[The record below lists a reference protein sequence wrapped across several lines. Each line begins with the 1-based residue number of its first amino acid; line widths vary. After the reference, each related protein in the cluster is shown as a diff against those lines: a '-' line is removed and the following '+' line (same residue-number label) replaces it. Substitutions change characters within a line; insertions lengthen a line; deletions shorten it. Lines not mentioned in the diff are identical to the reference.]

1 MCVCVFSLI
10 ITPTLLNSLSTYIH
24 IYIYTHSF
32 IWTGFDYRGEPTPY
46 SWPNINSHF
55 AAGFDMCGFEK
66 DLFYYYQ
73 SVWLH
78 PQAAHPMVHLVPS
91 HWNWGEDDKTHCKGH
106 CRVSSR
112 KKLRRRRR
120 RALASG
126 DSKEGGGGGGEGDK
140 WEGGEEEWVEEEGR
154 EIEVW
159 AFSNG
164 EAVQLF
170 LNGKSL
176 GPPQAMPREP
186 STSSSNSIVPADGSV
201 SVTHPGDVDGG
212 GGGYKCRHVMWKV
225 PFTPGTLEAR
235 ATDAKGALWATD
247 RIVTTGT
254 PTALELVVDWP
265 LPPQQALKADA
276 DAVALIDVRVVD
288 SEGRVV
294 NTASGIMVEYVLA
307 SAGGGG
313 GGSEEGD
320 RAFIRGVGN
329 GDPSCHEND
338 TFLHLDGGKGT
349 KASRSIFNGHARVI
363 VQAGHVEEELV
374 LTAAAVNSGG
384 SSSLTLAPSRIN
396 LSVKKQGR
404 MEEQEVAAAVERKG
418 RW

>member
-1 MCVCVFSLI
+1 MKERACVYVCVLYKYLPPPHSN
-10 ITPTLLNSLSTYIH
+10 THTHTTH
-24 IYIYTHSF
+24 THSF

-46 SWPNINSHF
+46 NWPNINSHF

-73 SVWLH
+73 SVWF

-106 CRVSSR
+106 CRVSLR
-112 KKLRRRRR
+112 KKLRRRKRR
-120 RALASG
+120 RVLASG
-126 DSKEGGGGGGEGDK
+126 DGKEGGGGGEGDK
-140 WEGGEEEWVEEEGR
+140 WEGGEEEWVEEEER

-164 EAVQLF
+164 EAVELF

-186 STSSSNSIVPADGSV
+186 SFSSSKSIVTADGSV
-201 SVTHPGDVDGG
+201 SVTHPGDVDGD
-212 GGGYKCRHVMWKV
+212 GGGYKCRHAMWKV
-225 PFTPGTLEAR
+225 LFTPGTLEAR
-235 ATDAKGALWATD
+235 ATDSKGALWATD
-247 RIVTTGT
+247 RIVTTGI

-288 SEGRVV
+288 DEGRVV
-294 NTASGIMVEYVLA
+294 NTASGIMVEFVLTR
-307 SAGGGG
+307 AGGGG
-313 GGSEEGD
+313 GGSGGEGD

-338 TFLHLDGGKGT
+338 TFLHLDGGEGT

-363 VQAGHVEEELV
+363 VQAGHMEEELV
-374 LTAAAVNSGG
+374 LTATAANGGG
-384 SSSLTLAPSRIN
+384 SSSLASGRIN

-404 MEEQEVAAAVERKG
+404 VEKQEVAAAVERKG